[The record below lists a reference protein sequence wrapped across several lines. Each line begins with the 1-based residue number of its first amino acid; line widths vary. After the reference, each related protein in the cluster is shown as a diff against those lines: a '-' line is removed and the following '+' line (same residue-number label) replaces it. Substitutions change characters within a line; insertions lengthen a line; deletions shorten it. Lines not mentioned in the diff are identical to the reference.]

1 MRHTRIAAFVLGA
14 WLFGTLFMTFVATQ
28 NFETVDRVL
37 KNPPPEAFRLILAL
51 GNDNARQ
58 FLRYTAGEENRF
70 FFENWELAQ
79 IVLGV
84 LLTGLLIFGVG
95 SRMLAG
101 FSGAMLILTV
111 FEHLKIT
118 PEMTWL
124 GRSFDFLPWT
134 AESLARDQFW
144 KLHGVYSTIEIV
156 KMLLA
161 VVMAWFLFQIPQ
173 RRRKQQGHVKVVGVT
188 HHRHVDG

>member
-14 WLFGTLFMTFVATQ
+14 WLLGTLFMIFVATQ

-37 KNPPPEAFRLILAL
+37 KNPPPEAYRLILAL

-84 LLTGLLIFGVG
+84 LLTGLLVFGVE
-95 SRMLAG
+95 SRLLAG
-101 FSGAMLILTV
+101 FSVAMLILTV

-118 PEMTWL
+118 PEMAWL

-144 KLHGVYSTIEIV
+144 KLHGVYSAIEIV

-161 VVMAWFLFQIPQ
+161 VVMAGFLFQMRQ
-173 RRRKQQGHVKVVGVT
+173 RRPRQRVQVKDVDYT

>member
-1 MRHTRIAAFVLGA
+1 MRHTRIAAFLLGA
-14 WLFGTLFMTFVATQ
+14 WLLGTLFMIFVATQ

-51 GNDNARQ
+51 GNEGARQ
-58 FLRYTAGEENRF
+58 LLRYTAGEENRY

-79 IVLGV
+79 IVIGV
-84 LLTGLLIFGVG
+84 LLTGILIFGVE

-101 FSGAMLILTV
+101 FSGAMLILTI

-124 GRSFDFLPWT
+124 GRSFDFVSWT

-144 KLHGVYSTIEIV
+144 KLHGVYSAIEIV

-161 VVMAWFLFQIPQ
+161 VVTAGFLFQMRQ
-173 RRRKQQGHVKVVGVT
+173 RRPKQRVQVKDVDYT

>member
-14 WLFGTLFMTFVATQ
+14 WLLGTLFMIFVATQ

-37 KNPPPEAFRLILAL
+37 KNPPPEAYRLILAL

-84 LLTGLLIFGVG
+84 LLTGLLC
-95 SRMLAG
+95 S
-101 FSGAMLILTV
+101 S
-111 FEHLKIT
+111 
-118 PEMTWL
+118 
-124 GRSFDFLPWT
+124 
-134 AESLARDQFW
+134 
-144 KLHGVYSTIEIV
+144 
-156 KMLLA
+156 
-161 VVMAWFLFQIPQ
+161 
-173 RRRKQQGHVKVVGVT
+173 
-188 HHRHVDG
+188 